1 MEIEYSVYLGQEQ
14 KNGFTGFLSE
24 HNFFCV
30 VEIFDGFTNE
40 QGEQL
45 MSALTEVGSAEFD
58 SLGGFDASVSGI
70 LKRLNI
76 PLDTSIALGYKKNN
90 TLYLKTVGTGEVYI
104 NRGKAFEM
112 IVKGDNIA
120 AGKYHT
126 KDIFTFTTSFFTESL
141 KGITHTKSLLHKHLT
156 IRDFPEQIKQI
167 IGTEDDTG
175 AVALFISFG
184 ARGELV
190 QNDDTQ
196 KENFVTKV
204 KESVY
209 AGLNSLLAID
219 KRKKIIIGLVLLVCI
234 GLFTWNVSRNLKD
247 NGGVRIGQGQSYD
260 EKKTAIESALEK
272 AETKIDN
279 VPEGLQ
285 LLQDAKGNLLTLTK
299 TVTKDKKDE
308 LTLLEK
314 KMKTIE
320 SMLLKRK
327 IKDAPEHY
335 DFGFEEKDA
344 TGTRMYTFEDK
355 AFVLNPIGKVYILT
369 LEKKALEMRKLSGKV
384 SSESLVAGYE
394 KNAFVLNPSEGIAR
408 IDEDGKSKIVIPK
421 ETQWSDI
428 VSMQVYNGN
437 IYLLDGGN
445 NAMYKYSVTTDG
457 YGDRVSY
464 FKGSYN
470 EMNASSTF
478 AIDISVYVSNSDTI
492 TKYTAGLRDDFK
504 LTIPGENI
512 SITKI
517 ITHTDQKELYL
528 WDKKNSTLYIA
539 SRDGVYERQ
548 VSSPLLG
555 QASDVE
561 VYNDKAY
568 LLKGAKLYRIE
579 L

>member
-1 MEIEYSVYLGQEQ
+1 METEYSVYLGQEQ

-24 HNFFCV
+24 QNFFCV

-45 MSALTEVGSAEFD
+45 MSTLTEVGAAEFE
-58 SLGGFDASVSGI
+58 SLEGFDASVSGI

-76 PLDTSIALGYKKNN
+76 PIDTSIALGYKKN
-90 TLYLKTVGTGEVYI
+90 TALYLKTVGTGEVHI
-104 NRGKAFEM
+104 SRGKSFEM
-112 IVKGDNIA
+112 IIKGDNIA
-120 AGKYHT
+120 AGMYHT

-141 KGITHTKSLLHKHLT
+141 KGITHTKSLLHKHQ
-156 IRDFPEQIKQI
+156 IISDFPEQIKQI

-184 ARGELV
+184 ARAALV
-190 QNDDTQ
+190 PGDGIQ
-196 KENFVTKV
+196 KENFITKL
-204 KESVY
+204 KESAQIGMSSV
-209 AGLNSLLAID
+209 LAID
-219 KRKKIIIGLVLLVCI
+219 QRKKMVIGLILLLCV
-234 GLFTWNVSRNLKD
+234 GLFTWNVSRNVK
-247 NGGVRIGQGQSYD
+247 NKGGVRIGQGQTYD
-260 EKKTAIESALEK
+260 EKKSLIESTLEK

-279 VPEGLQ
+279 VSEGLQ
-285 LLQDAKGNLLTLTK
+285 LLHDVKSNLSTLAKTAP
-299 TVTKDKKDE
+299 KDKKGE
-308 LTLLEK
+308 LALLEK
-314 KMKTIE
+314 KMKNIE
-320 SMLLKRK
+320 STILKRE

-335 DFGFEEKDA
+335 DFGFEEKGA
-344 TGTRMYTFEDK
+344 TGIRIYAFEDK
-355 AFVLNPIGKVYILT
+355 AFVLNPEGKVYILA
-369 LEKKALEMRKLSGKV
+369 LEKKALEKRKLSGKV
-384 SSESLVAGYE
+384 SGDSLVAGYE
-394 KNAFVLNPSEGIAR
+394 KNSFVLNPSEGIIR
-408 IDEDGKSKIVIPK
+408 IDEDGKSKVVIPK
-421 ETQWSDI
+421 ETQWGTI

-445 NAMYKYSVTTDG
+445 NALYKYSVTTDS

-470 EMNASSTF
+470 EMDVNSTF
-478 AIDISVYVSNSDTI
+478 AIDISVYVSHLDSV

-548 VSSPLLG
+548 VATPLLG